1 MAWQGGLTH
10 FPDPGPGS
18 GGGWRMLQI
27 SGVWAGEGG
36 GGAGQG
42 SGHRPLLLLLLHIP
56 SSFSSASESLP
67 RAERTA
73 TLIFERTSERGSQ
86 TTTTTEGE
94 EG

>member
-18 GGGWRMLQI
+18 GGGGGCYRFLE
-27 SGVWAGEGG
+27 SGLGEGG

-86 TTTTTEGE
+86 TSTTEEGE